1 VTPEPA
7 ADPSSLEHDLINSL
21 ASILGFSQVIRR
33 DPALPEE
40 LRRSAELLI
49 QEATRTRSLVQDLL
63 DLARQR
69 SSEPGATAFAAAA
82 ADAPAARAT
91 GAAGAVDAR
100 VEAIATPADAPAA
113 QAEPAQPPT
122 TQPRP
127 RVLVLD
133 DEPTFRLFLEKALT
147 LLGYEPVITSL
158 GPEAVE
164 RAADGDLAALLFDH
178 QMPGVSG
185 VDAYEALIAT
195 RPDLAPR
202 LVLMSG
208 DVLDPAVEAFATRHA
223 VRLLAK
229 PFDLDTLDGT
239 IRAVMAA
246 TGQVRG

>member
-1 VTPEPA
+1 MREPDVPA
-7 ADPSSLEHDLINSL
+7 KPADIPPDVEHELINSL
-21 ASILGFSQVIRR
+21 ASIVGFSQVIRR
-33 DPALPEE
+33 DPALPED
-40 LRRSAELLI
+40 LRRSAELLAK
-49 QEATRTRSLVQDLL
+49 EATRTRQLVQGLL
-63 DLARQR
+63 DAVRDLEPDRLA
-69 SSEPGATAFAAAA
+69 SVATSV
-82 ADAPAARAT
+82 
-91 GAAGAVDAR
+91 G
-100 VEAIATPADAPAA
+100 
-113 QAEPAQPPT
+113 EPAEGPVDPTDHAPPLT
-122 TQPRP
+122 PTATRP

-158 GPEAVE
+158 GSEAIE

-185 VDAYEALIAT
+185 IDAYETLVAT
-195 RPDLAPR
+195 RPDLASR

-208 DVLDPAVEAFATRHA
+208 DVVEPALDAFATRHA